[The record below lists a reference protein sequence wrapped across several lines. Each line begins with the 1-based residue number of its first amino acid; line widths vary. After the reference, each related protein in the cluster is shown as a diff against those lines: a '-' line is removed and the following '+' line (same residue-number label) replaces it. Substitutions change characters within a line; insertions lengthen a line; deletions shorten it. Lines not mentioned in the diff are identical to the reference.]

1 MGVVFFDCHRIQW
14 NDYETNQDFH
24 ERIKLIKSVIISGPP
39 AIGKTTIAKGIA
51 KEFVLT
57 HLSGGDILKELAAED
72 GFETKG
78 DDWWDTQEG
87 MSFLSKR
94 QENFEFDKKVD
105 DKLKKLFLGGNVV
118 ITSYTLPWIVEG
130 GVKIWLAGSKDNS
143 AQRMTTRDKL
153 SKNEALEIVQKRYNE
168 NKIIYKT
175 LYGFEFGEN
184 LSVFDKIIETDN
196 LNADQVLESAKST
209 VRELF

>member
-1 MGVVFFDCHRIQW
+1 M
-14 NDYETNQDFH
+14 
-24 ERIKLIKSVIISGPP
+24 IKSVIISGPP

-57 HLSGGDILKELAAED
+57 HLSGGDILKELAVED
-72 GFETKG
+72 GFETTG

-87 MSFLSKR
+87 MNFLSKR

-118 ITSYTLPWIVEG
+118 ITSYTLPWLVDG
-130 GVKIWLAGSKDNS
+130 GVKIWLSGSKKNS
-143 AQRMTTRDKL
+143 IQRMTIRDNL
-153 SKNEALEIVQKRYNE
+153 SETDALKIVQKRYNE

-175 LYGFEFGEN
+175 LYGFEFGED

-196 LNADQVLESAKST
+196 LNAKQVLEIAKST
-209 VRELF
+209 VRKFFDAKTT